1 MKGRLTLAALS
12 GTAALGAGLGLT
24 AVAAWLIAKAAEQPP
39 IDELL
44 LAAVAVR
51 AFGVSKGV
59 LRYAERLLSHDAAFR
74 ALAELRLRVYR
85 QLTRLTPAGLAA
97 FRRGDLLTRLSD
109 DVTTVQDRYPRV
121 LVPKWSAGPAGVVAV
136 LIATVL
142 LPVAGLVLLTGLVV
156 SAIAIP
162 RSSVAL
168 ASWADRRLAA
178 GRAEL
183 SSRIVETLDG
193 VDELTVLGAL
203 PNRVDAARRTAG
215 RLAGT
220 ESRLAWLH
228 GTSSAL
234 RVLVLGITVATT
246 LVVATPALRAGSL
259 SGPAL
264 AVLALLPLAVFDATT
279 GLATAIRERQR
290 VAAAADRV
298 AHVLAVEVPSSQLV
312 APAEPSGHGIAVRG
326 LRARWPGADRD
337 SLMGIDFDLPPGRRI
352 AVVGPS
358 GSGKSTLLAS
368 LLRFCPVSGEITLGG
383 APLGAVSDETLRRT
397 VGLAAADAHVFD
409 STLAANLRL
418 ARPAASDHELLKVLD
433 RAGLLEWVLALPRR
447 LETPVG
453 EHGRNLSGGQRQR
466 LALARAL
473 LADVPVLLCDEPDA
487 SLDPALAARLTA
499 DLLAAAG
506 DRSVL
511 LVTHRLEG
519 VTGLDE
525 ILVLQDGRVTQ
536 RGTHDEL
543 IALPGWY
550 RERSAGPAPRPSRP
564 AQVRVTVTGTGLL
577 MMSRTG
583 DVR

>member
-1 MKGRLTLAALS
+1 MKGRLTLAVFS
-12 GTAALGAGLGLT
+12 GAGALGAGVGLA

-59 LRYAERLLSHDAAFR
+59 LRYAERLLSHDVALR
-74 ALAELRLRVYR
+74 ALADLRLGVYR
-85 QLTRLTPAGLAA
+85 KLTHLAPAGLAA

-109 DVTTVQDRYPRV
+109 DVTAVQDRYPRV
-121 LVPKWSAGPAGVVAV
+121 LVPARSAGLAGLVAV
-136 LIATVL
+136 LIATAL
-142 LPVAGLVLLTGLVV
+142 LPVAGLVLLIGVV
-156 SAIAIP
+156 TSAIAVP
-162 RSSVAL
+162 RMSVAV

-193 VDELTVLGAL
+193 VEELTVLGAL
-203 PNRVDAARRTAG
+203 PSRVHAVRRIAG

-234 RVLVLGITVATT
+234 SVLVLGITVAMT

-259 SGPAL
+259 SAPAL

-279 GLATAIRERQR
+279 GLASAIRERQR
-290 VAAAADRV
+290 VAAAAERV
-298 AHVLAVEVPSSQLV
+298 GDLLAVEAPDPV
-312 APAEPSGHGIAVRG
+312 APAEPCGHGITVRG

-337 SLMGIDFDLPPGRRI
+337 ALSGIDLDLPPGRRI

-383 APLGAVSDETLRRT
+383 ATLGAVPDEILRRT

-418 ARPAASDHELLKVLD
+418 ARPAADDNELLEALD
-433 RAGLLEWVLALPRR
+433 RAGLLDWVLALPRG

-519 VTGLDE
+519 VTGVDE

-543 IALPGWY
+543 VALPGWY
-550 RERSAGPAPRPSRP
+550 RERWHELAAGGPP
-564 AQVRVTVTGTGLL
+564 AQARVTVTGTGLL